1 VILFNPDEPH
11 DGSRGTEEGFG
22 YSMLYV
28 EPLVARACF
37 DRSAGTLASG
47 YFRNPLIHDR
57 QAAQLLQQAMAAI
70 TQPQESL
77 RAEELTSVALIDLF
91 QRHGEIR
98 TESARCIDAGQ
109 TRMNQ
114 TRAYIDAHFA
124 EDLTVE
130 MLAREAGLSR
140 VHLTRAFSR
149 CFGVPPHVYLNRVRL
164 AFARQALLSGQTL
177 VDVAMAAGFADQ
189 SHFNRRFKGSVGV
202 SPGVWLTQMGRAI
215 R

>member
-1 VILFNPDEPH
+1 MKADSHTLNTDWAQFRPGAGDGLTLMRAHFTEHTFERHSHDTYSIGVTLSGVQTFNCRGSRHASQSGDVILFNPDEPH

-47 YFRNPLIHDR
+47 YFKNPLIHDR

-70 TQPQESL
+70 AQPQESL

-98 TESARCIDAGQ
+98 S
-109 TRMNQ
+109 
-114 TRAYIDAHFA
+114 
-124 EDLTVE
+124 
-130 MLAREAGLSR
+130 
-140 VHLTRAFSR
+140 
-149 CFGVPPHVYLNRVRL
+149 
-164 AFARQALLSGQTL
+164 
-177 VDVAMAAGFADQ
+177 
-189 SHFNRRFKGSVGV
+189 
-202 SPGVWLTQMGRAI
+202 
-215 R
+215 